1 MGGQCYLFGS
11 VSMSRQAMGQ
21 LLAQECDVRDL
32 LRQAVNEGI
41 LLYGEEESKVL
52 LDGMYVSWDADSVI
66 DQLAKSKDGASI
78 DLVEWTGEGHD
89 GPLSDIP
96 VYYVGTG
103 RWLAK
108 GLKRPRL
115 SSRERAWLVGREGH

>member
-1 MGGQCYLFGS
+1 MG
-11 VSMSRQAMGQ
+11 R
-21 LLAQECDVRDL
+21 LLAQESDVREL
-32 LRQAVNEGI
+32 LRQAVNEGT
-41 LLYGEEESKVL
+41 LSYSEEDSSVV

-66 DQLAKSKDGASI
+66 EQLAKKKDVESI

-89 GPLSDIP
+89 GPLSDILF
-96 VYYVGTG
+96 YFLGTG

-115 SSRERAWLVGREGH
+115 SSRERAWLLGGQGQ